1 MKSKTIILSNENEK
15 GRGILTIFQE
25 DDLLQC
31 RLRVYNISKLNR
43 YCKIGIYHN
52 NEVFSAN
59 LLEKNGVYTSSMVGD
74 FDIDN
79 DFYSAI
85 IDTQNN
91 NNVIIS
97 GGTYSGY
104 FLNDESVFEKEFP
117 NKEIFNDVEKENPNT
132 NLFDYNNNDN
142 CYNNNDSDTQD
153 PSASLWMTND
163 SLPMTNDSHGMTQKS
178 GLPQNECFEG
188 KAQKLLNNEVCE
200 FNEQTIKES
209 ELRACCDLESKRLNK
224 ACFGNSQIDVQG
236 SQRSKHSASHGK
248 EEQPLENEV
257 CELESKRLTR
267 ACCSSCVYKQF
278 FYSQNNHDYNCDHA
292 NKSSQ
297 GNPNSS
303 CHYECSASGI
313 EESPNLKTSQHFGD
327 ISDSNQTSDESNKTN
342 EKTILDSLVPQF
354 KYVFENYPQD
364 EILNSLIPNGKFV
377 KIEENNNSYSIGAI
391 YDEDQMKYICYATQC
406 DYNAPAPQEL
416 GEHYQWL
423 PIDKEDPLSEGYY
436 IVFQDTEDLKIVDL

>member
-31 RLRVYNISKLNR
+31 RLRLYNINKLNR
-43 YCKIGIYHN
+43 FCKIGIYHN
-52 NEVFSAN
+52 NQVFSAN
-59 LLEKNGVYTSSMVGD
+59 LLEKNGVYTSSMVGE
-74 FDIDN
+74 FNIDN

-91 NNVIIS
+91 NKVLIS

-104 FLNDESVFEKEFP
+104 FLNDDSVFEKDFP
-117 NKEIFNDVEKENPNT
+117 NKDIFNHLEKENPNT
-132 NLFDYNNNDN
+132 NLFDYDHD
-142 CYNNNDSDTQD
+142 YDSNHDRD
-153 PSASLWMTND
+153 SSAPLR
-163 SLPMTNDSHGMTQKS
+163 MTQKF
-178 GLPQNECFEG
+178 GLPQNESFEG

-200 FNEQTIKES
+200 FTEQTIEES
-209 ELRACCDLESKRLNK
+209 ELQAVCELESKQLNK

-236 SQRSKHSASHGK
+236 SQRSKHCASHGK

-257 CELESKRLTR
+257 CELESKQLNK
-267 ACCSSCVYKQF
+267 ACCDSCIYKKY
-278 FYSQNNHDYNCDHA
+278 FYSQNNLDRDYNCNHDEDLSTPLGVTSEEFM
-292 NKSSQ
+292 K
-297 GNPNSS
+297 NSKNNCTPPTS
-303 CHYECSASGI
+303 LRAKDEIHKTEKNDNYRSELSEAESKNI
-313 EESPNLKTSQHFGD
+313 ESEQ
-327 ISDSNQTSDESNKTN
+327 
-342 EKTILDSLVPQF
+342 KTILDSLIPQF
-354 KYVFENYPQD
+354 KYVFENYPKD
-364 EILNSLIPNGKFV
+364 ELLCNLIPNSKFV

-391 YDEDQMKYICYATQC
+391 YDDDQMKYICYATMC

-436 IVFQDTEDLKIVDL
+436 IVFQDTQDLKIVEL